1 MSILQDFEEARKMI
15 GHKKYDAID
24 IYLNEICPQDNWKA
38 YKKELKE
45 IDHLE
50 INEWEKQKKKLQ
62 QKYGIIFLD
71 DVLYSEEGWNK
82 FEEWYKNY
90 ISKEVKVKKQKTNE
104 NILRVKFIGI
114 DNWDRPVYKDEKG
127 NIFKDTNLGHGTLS
141 LCTSVNNDFYG
152 EPEAP
157 INENIKV
164 SIVSK
169 FPNKPKNTRNKER

>member
-15 GHKKYDAID
+15 GHKKYNAID
-24 IYLNEICPQDNWKA
+24 IYLNEICPPDKMKSYEQELKKIEDLEIKEWTKQ
-38 YKKELKE
+38 KKELE
-45 IDHLE
+45 
-50 INEWEKQKKKLQ
+50 QKH
-62 QKYGIIFLD
+62 GILFLD
-71 DVLYSEEGWNK
+71 DVLYKEEEWNK

-90 ISKEVKVKKQKTNE
+90 ISKEVMVNKQKTNE
-104 NILRVKFIGI
+104 KILKVKFIGI

-127 NIFKDTNLGHGTLS
+127 NIFKDTNLRHGTLA

-157 INENIKV
+157 INENTKV

-169 FPNKPKNTRNKER
+169 FPNKSKDTRNKER

>member
-1 MSILQDFEEARKMI
+1 MQNVQNLALTSAEFEEF
-15 GHKKYDAID
+15 
-24 IYLNEICPQDNWKA
+24 Q
-38 YKKELKE
+38 
-45 IDHLE
+45 
-50 INEWEKQKKKLQ
+50 KQQ
-62 QKYGIIFLD
+62 LD
-71 DVLYSEEGWNK
+71 LAL
-82 FEEWYKNY
+82 
-90 ISKEVKVKKQKTNE
+90 KTNE

-127 NIFKDTNLGHGTLS
+127 NIFKDTNLGHGTLA

-169 FPNKPKNTRNKER
+169 FPNKSKNTRNKER

>member
-15 GHKKYDAID
+15 GHKKYNAID
-24 IYLNEICPQDNWKA
+24 IYLNEICPPDKMKSYEQELKKIEDLEIKEWTKQ
-38 YKKELKE
+38 KKELE
-45 IDHLE
+45 
-50 INEWEKQKKKLQ
+50 
-62 QKYGIIFLD
+62 QKYGILFLD
-71 DVLYSEEGWNK
+71 DVLYKEEWNK

-90 ISKEVKVKKQKTNE
+90 ISKEVMVNKQKTNE
-104 NILRVKFIGI
+104 KILKVKFIGI

-127 NIFKDTNLGHGTLS
+127 NIFKDTNLRHGTLA

-157 INENIKV
+157 INENTKV

-169 FPNKPKNTRNKER
+169 FPNKSKDTRNKER

>member
-1 MSILQDFEEARKMI
+1 MVNNVNLVVEYIL
-15 GHKKYDAID
+15 
-24 IYLNEICPQDNWKA
+24 
-38 YKKELKE
+38 
-45 IDHLE
+45 
-50 INEWEKQKKKLQ
+50 
-62 QKYGIIFLD
+62 KYGIIFLD

-127 NIFKDTNLGHGTLS
+127 NIFKDTNLGHGTLP

-169 FPNKPKNTRNKER
+169 FPNKSKNTRNKER

>member
-1 MSILQDFEEARKMI
+1 MSLLQDYERAREKI
-15 GHKKYDAID
+15 GHKKYDAIE
-24 IYLNEICPQDNWKA
+24 IYLNEVCPQDNWEA

-82 FEEWYKNY
+82 FEEWYKNN
-90 ISKEVKVKKQKTNE
+90 ISKEVKVNKQKTNE
-104 NILRVKFIGI
+104 KILRVKFIGI

-127 NIFKDTNLGHGTLS
+127 NIFKDTNLGHGTLA

-169 FPNKPKNTRNKER
+169 FPNKSKNTRNKER